1 MPRPQIQPQ
10 AARHAGFFPDPVQA
24 SLSPASRLPITR
36 GPPRSASLPPSPRVQ
51 TTALG
56 PRRPGPRRGWEPPLP
71 LDTAGPAPHLCF
83 TALRAFSCCRVT
95 LGWFLVEERRT
106 EAPGEQV
113 SFHARLGLCQRLAPG
128 EEATLTARTP
138 MWRMARRKERDELTG
153 PVAGLFFFKQ
163 RKTTKMKWN
172 LKLF

>member
-1 MPRPQIQPQ
+1 MGKDSKAPRPQIQPQ

-36 GPPRSASLPPSPRVQ
+36 GPPRSASRPPSPRVQ
-51 TTALG
+51 TAALG
-56 PRRPGPRRGWEPPLP
+56 PRRPGPRRAWEPPLP

-113 SFHARLGLCQRLAPG
+113 SFYARLSAPG
-128 EEATLTARTP
+128 TWRGGHPHRPLAHVENGSQEGEGRTH
-138 MWRMARRKERDELTG
+138 RTRRWT
-153 PVAGLFFFKQ
+153 FFSNNVKRLKCFK
-163 RKTTKMKWN
+163 K
-172 LKLF
+172 